1 MYTLIYMAYLDTA
14 FPWPE
19 LALAFRS
26 PALCALDAKPE
37 ELMSPPDL
45 ALRVDHNIS
54 LLNIPDKLLFEWRI
68 PEMIESEM
76 HQIESLQTEC
86 WCWKYRIEA
95 WLR

>member
-1 MYTLIYMAYLDTA
+1 MDYLDTA

-26 PALCALDAKPE
+26 PALCALDAKLE
-37 ELMSPPDL
+37 ELMSLPDL
-45 ALRVDHNIS
+45 ALRVDYSVS
-54 LLNIPDKLLFEWRI
+54 LLNTPDRLLFVWHI
-68 PEMIESEM
+68 PEMIEFEM